1 MSPCLVLTAAVF
13 LAGLAA
19 TVEAGSG
26 SPINSVCVAKH
37 CAKQSATCFA
47 DKACRENLGCAAKC
61 FGDWDKDKTAEKFS
75 VQNCT
80 GICTFSYSSNAY
92 TTFMTCLAEKQCM
105 TLPTIPN
112 TCKGPSNIT
121 LLKEIPITQM
131 EGAWW
136 VVRGYHPV
144 YDCYP
149 CQNDHLSPHNS
160 TAWVYSPHYQVYLA
174 NGSLGLIDQ
183 SGFVD
188 TTTTNSAAGY
198 KIAFEDAGISNYE
211 TWWIIDRADDR
222 SYYLIYYCG
231 NVLQWYFEGAIVLS
245 EAPELPEKSVS
256 AITDS
261 YKKATGLDFSKFCS
275 PRAGSGCPDQP

>member
-1 MSPCLVLTAAVF
+1 MSPYLLIVVAMV
-13 LAGLAA
+13 GLAA
-19 TVEAGSG
+19 TAEAA
-26 SPINSVCVAKH
+26 SPVNFACMAEH
-37 CAKQSATCFA
+37 CGKESAACFT
-47 DKACRENLGCAAKC
+47 DKACRENVGCVSKC
-61 FGDWDKDKTAEKFS
+61 LDDWDKDKTPEKFG

-80 GICTFSYSSNAY
+80 GICTFSYTSKAY

-174 NGSLGLIDQ
+174 NGSLGLIEQ
-183 SGFVD
+183 SGYVINTD
-188 TTTTNSAAGY
+188 ATSAAGY
-198 KIAFEDAGISNYE
+198 KIAFEDAGVSNYE
-211 TWWIIDRADDR
+211 TWWVIDRADDR
-222 SYYLIYYCG
+222 SYYLVYYCG
-231 NVLQWYFEGAIVLS
+231 SLLQWNFEGAIVFSKTPELS
-245 EAPELPEKSVS
+245 EKVTS

-275 PRAGSGCPDQP
+275 PKAGTGCPDQPK